1 MAGNDQFA
9 DLTRERK
16 AFWEGFMSF
25 TLWTGIG
32 LAILMILMAIF
43 LV

>member
-9 DLTRERK
+9 DMTRERK
-16 AFWEGFMSF
+16 AFWDGFTGFM
-25 TLWTGIG
+25 LWSGIIIVVIV
-32 LAILMILMAIF
+32 ALMAIF